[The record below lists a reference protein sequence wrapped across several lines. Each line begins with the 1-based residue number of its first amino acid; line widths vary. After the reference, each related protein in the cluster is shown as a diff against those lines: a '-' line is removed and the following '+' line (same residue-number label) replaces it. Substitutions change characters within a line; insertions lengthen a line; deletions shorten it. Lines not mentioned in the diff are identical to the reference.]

1 VLGYQ
6 EGYRNKRTVRAARRQ
21 YRADTKARRNRIL
34 LLYVAIKLAYT
45 FRLSRS
51 NSLTTACYSSRGS
64 KLRRE
69 AIKLILFRLVL
80 DAS

>member
-1 VLGYQ
+1 M
-6 EGYRNKRTVRAARRQ
+6 
-21 YRADTKARRNRIL
+21 L

-51 NSLTTACYSSRGS
+51 DSLTIAYCSSRES

-69 AIKLILFRLVL
+69 AIRLILFRLVL

>member
-1 VLGYQ
+1 M
-6 EGYRNKRTVRAARRQ
+6 
-21 YRADTKARRNRIL
+21 L

-51 NSLTTACYSSRGS
+51 NSLTIARCNSRES
-64 KLRRE
+64 ELRRE

-80 DAS
+80 DASWRNLAK

>member
-1 VLGYQ
+1 M
-6 EGYRNKRTVRAARRQ
+6 
-21 YRADTKARRNRIL
+21 L

-51 NSLTTACYSSRGS
+51 DSLTIARCSSRES
-64 KLRRE
+64 ELRRE

>member
-1 VLGYQ
+1 M
-6 EGYRNKRTVRAARRQ
+6 
-21 YRADTKARRNRIL
+21 L

-51 NSLTTACYSSRGS
+51 NSLTIAYYNSRES

-69 AIKLILFRLVL
+69 AIRLILFRLVL